1 MPIANCPNLKIELF
15 HAIMEALDARKLMSM
30 QALNL
35 PSAQDEMKDILLNH
49 AGLYETLSVLD
60 RRYNQAS

>member
-1 MPIANCPNLKIELF
+1 
-15 HAIMEALDARKLMSM
+15 MEALDARKLMST

-35 PSAQDEMKDILLNH
+35 PNAQDEMKDILLNH

-60 RRYNQAS
+60 RRYNQASWVGL